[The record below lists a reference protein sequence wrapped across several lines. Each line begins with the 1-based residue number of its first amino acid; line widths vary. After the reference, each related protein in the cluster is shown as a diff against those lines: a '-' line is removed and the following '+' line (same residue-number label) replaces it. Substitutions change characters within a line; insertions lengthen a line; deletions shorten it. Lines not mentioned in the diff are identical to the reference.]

1 MSHALHVSLTRQGGV
16 ADLDME
22 SVALGK
28 IHIDSEVLSPDERA
42 GTAKKLL
49 MASALY
55 CYCAALD
62 KALEARKADYRKIT
76 AGASLE
82 TGNDANG
89 RAKVTGIRLDV
100 TVHMDQEYEFIF
112 ERVEKIM
119 KQGCLITASLE
130 AAIPITYNLELDCDD
145 DD

>member
-1 MSHALHVSLTRQGGV
+1 MSDALHVSLTRQGGV
-16 ADLDME
+16 VDLDME
-22 SVALGK
+22 SKALGK
-28 IHIDSEVLSPDERA
+28 IHIDSALLAPDERA

-62 KALEARKADYRKIT
+62 KALESRKAEYRSIQ
-76 AGASLE
+76 ASASLE
-82 TGNDANG
+82 TGNDATG

-130 AAIPITYNLELDCDD
+130 PAIPISYNLQLQCDD
-145 DD
+145 D